1 MADPL
6 LPRFPRAPYLGAGR
20 LRTLWKGVCISPM
33 FPGMQREGCV
43 AQPVH
48 WVLPLPQPC
57 CRTLRLPGSQWC
69 GPVPNLA
76 SLLPDR
82 GGSQG
87 RAQMAGPSSPCPHAS
102 LPLQGNGARWDR
114 PARVSGGGLGLC
126 CHSEC
131 GEPELGAA
139 TQLCPGVKQAGSAHA
154 GGLLLGT
161 GGWHNSSRQPS
172 PDLGR
177 GGERGNLGRKGVRS
191 PTRSP

>member
-20 LRTLWKGVCISPM
+20 LRTLWKGVCISPR
-33 FPGMQREGCV
+33 FPDMQREGCV

-76 SLLPDR
+76 SLLAYR

-87 RAQMAGPSSPCPHAS
+87 RAQMAGPQLS
-102 LPLQGNGARWDR
+102 LPPRFPPSAGKWSSLGSASHSLGRRAGAVLSQRVRRTRAGSSHPAVPRGEAGGQR
-114 PARVSGGGLGLC
+114 PRR
-126 CHSEC
+126 
-131 GEPELGAA
+131 GAA
-139 TQLCPGVKQAGSAHA
+139 AGNWRLAQQL
-154 GGLLLGT
+154 
-161 GGWHNSSRQPS
+161 
-172 PDLGR
+172 
-177 GGERGNLGRKGVRS
+177 
-191 PTRSP
+191 